1 MRVQGPVGPAGD
13 AVSAGHGGGQAGE
26 ARAQGG
32 QSWCGGLEEGLANV
46 LQVAALCV
54 GAEPL
59 TFLSVTLQ

>member
-1 MRVQGPVGPAGD
+1 MRVQGAVGTARD

-26 ARAQGG
+26 ARGHGG
-32 QSWCGGLEEGLANV
+32 QPRCGGLEEGLANV